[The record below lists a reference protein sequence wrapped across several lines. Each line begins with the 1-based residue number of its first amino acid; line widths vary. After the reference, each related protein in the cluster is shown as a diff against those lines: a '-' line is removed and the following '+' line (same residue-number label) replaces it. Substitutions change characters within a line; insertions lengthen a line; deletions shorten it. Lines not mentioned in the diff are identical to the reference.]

1 MKLDIE
7 DNDYEKL
14 KNLFNER
21 NYNVSE
27 LIKED
32 CLKNIL
38 KENINFPE
46 LTKTKI
52 VFDRSENIKGF
63 ESLIGMSYDY
73 AMRFLF
79 EYKNKKNI
87 DLPLFESIG
96 LRIDKDPHKI
106 LDAFD
111 VEYKKNKLQ
120 AIINLSF
127 KLSLNEVEFRSGKK
141 LDYNSYPKSKLND
154 VFKEIEK
161 VLSLSL
167 PKVKEDFKKIVYNPV
182 FGNNKLK
189 ADGDIIIDRTLVD
202 FKVTSS
208 LNDFKSHLEQ
218 LILYVILAEGLK
230 KERIYYNID
239 YIQIYY
245 PRFDIYPKF
254 KVSDLISKEGI
265 QKILNCLP

>member
-1 MKLDIE
+1 MKLDMD
-7 DNDYEKL
+7 DNNYEKL

-52 VFDRSENIKGF
+52 VFDRSENIKRIWIF
-63 ESLIGMSYDY
+63 NRNEFMIMLWDFYLNI
-73 AMRFLF
+73 
-79 EYKNKKNI
+79 KIKNI

-96 LRIDKDPHKI
+96 LRIDKDIAHKI
-106 LDAFD
+106 LNAFD

-120 AIINLSF
+120 AIINVHL

-167 PKVKEDFKKIVYNPV
+167 PKVK
-182 FGNNKLK
+182 
-189 ADGDIIIDRTLVD
+189 R
-202 FKVTSS
+202 
-208 LNDFKSHLEQ
+208 
-218 LILYVILAEGLK
+218 
-230 KERIYYNID
+230 
-239 YIQIYY
+239 
-245 PRFDIYPKF
+245 RF
-254 KVSDLISKEGI
+254 
-265 QKILNCLP
+265 

>member
-1 MKLDIE
+1 MKLDMD
-7 DNDYEKL
+7 DNNYEKL

-52 VFDRSENIKGF
+52 VFDRSESIRGF

-79 EYKNKKNI
+79 EYKINKKI

-96 LRIDKDPHKI
+96 LRIDKNPHKI

-141 LDYNSYPKSKLND
+141 LDYNSYPKTKLND

-167 PKVKEDFKKIVYNPV
+167 PKVKEDFKKIFYNPV

-189 ADGDIIIDRTLVD
+189 ADGDIIIDRTLID

-218 LILYVILAEGLK
+218 LVLYVILAEGLK
-230 KERIYYNID
+230 KEKIYYNID

-245 PRFDIYPKF
+245 PRFNIYPKF